1 MMYNMRN
8 MKTLEK
14 KMKKPE
20 YYFFPTYMLHAPVS
34 QTAKIVYMLL
44 INRAF
49 DVKSRNRKIGWKNQ
63 ILVRYPL
70 KELAEDCGRGIT
82 AMKEAVCELVTEGLI
97 DKCSRQGM
105 ISEFEIHIP
114 EENIE
119 AL

>member
-1 MMYNMRN
+1 MMYNIKN

-14 KMKKPE
+14 NIKKPE
-20 YYFFPTYMLHAPVS
+20 YYFFPTYMLNAPVN

-49 DVKSRNRKIGWKNQ
+49 DTKSRNRRIGRKNQ

-82 AMKEAVCELVTEGLI
+82 AMKDAVCKLVAEGLI
-97 DKCSRQGM
+97 DKCSWQGM
-105 ISEFEIHIP
+105 ISEFDIHIP